1 MKTLLQLVLIV
12 LLLAACQ
19 YKAPITTDH
28 NIPVDPGVLG
38 SWKIVPAQN
47 QDNDSAILIFQFSDT
62 EYSVRY
68 HEDSGDLYF
77 RAYAIDIDGVTAI
90 QLELI
95 GNDDGAVDADEKD
108 RYHVVAYELENDLL
122 KISSLNTELV
132 DDELTDSE
140 SLRKAF
146 IEHKENP
153 ELFNDPG
160 FFKRVERP
168 SD

>member
-1 MKTLLQLVLIV
+1 MKTVLLLAFSV

-28 NIPVDPGVLG
+28 HIPVDHLVLG
-38 SWKIVPAQN
+38 SWEIVPAQD
-47 QDNDSAILIFQFSDT
+47 QDNESAILIFKFSDT

-68 HEDSGDLYF
+68 HEGSGDLYF
-77 RAYAIDIDGVTAI
+77 RAYPINIEGIAAV

-95 GNDDGAVDADEKD
+95 GNDDGLVDADEED
-108 RYHVVAYELENDLL
+108 RYHVVAYQLENDLL
-122 KISSLNTELV
+122 KISTLNTELV

-140 SLRKAF
+140 SLKKAF

-153 ELFNDPG
+153 GLFNDPG
-160 FFKRVERP
+160 FFKRV